1 VKLNPMELYQLLPK
15 TNCRLCSAKT
25 CMAFATKLALGD
37 VEPEECPPLLEPE
50 FADNL
55 AKIMELVTPLKSAAE
70 TGVILDEEKCTGCG
84 NCVVICPVDL
94 TVEPATAT
102 GNAALSEDTV
112 FRVENGIAKIINLE
126 KCRRFPP
133 ERINCTVCEQYCCSD
148 AIELW

>member
-1 VKLNPMELYQLLPK
+1 MKLNPMELYQLLPK

-37 VEPEECPPLLEPE
+37 VDPEECTPLLEE
-50 FADNL
+50 KFAKNL
-55 AKIMELVTPLKSAAE
+55 AKIKELVEPLKSAAE

-94 TVEPATAT
+94 TVEPSTAYGKPAMSDET
-102 GNAALSEDTV
+102 I
-112 FRVENGIAKIINLE
+112 FRVENGVAKIINLE

-133 ERINCTVCEQYCCSD
+133 ERTNCRVCEQYCCSD